1 MKGDDVGDD
10 TSAVV
15 VRYLDR
21 MVAHDW
27 EAMAACL
34 AEDVVRV
41 GPFGDTYTPRDPY
54 VAFLSALM
62 PALPGYS
69 MRIDRV
75 QSIGPTVLVELTE
88 IVEID
93 GAPLETP
100 EALVF
105 DLDREGRIA
114 HIAIYIQRLGE
125 VPAMP

>member
-88 IVEID
+88 MVEID

-105 DLDREGRIA
+105 DLDGEGRIA

>member
-1 MKGDDVGDD
+1 MGQERGDDA
-10 TSAVV
+10 SAVV
-15 VRYLDR
+15 VRYLDS

-27 EAMAACL
+27 RSMAACL

-41 GPFGDTYTPRDPY
+41 GPFGDTYTPRDTY
-54 VAFLSALM
+54 VAFLSDLM

-75 QSIGPTVLVELTE
+75 QSIGRTVLVELTE
-88 IVEID
+88 VVEIG

-105 DLDREGRIA
+105 DLDDEDRIA

-125 VPAMP
+125 VPALP

>member
-1 MKGDDVGDD
+1 
-10 TSAVV
+10 
-15 VRYLDR
+15 
-21 MVAHDW
+21 VAHDW
-27 EAMAACL
+27 EAMAECL

-75 QSIGPTVLVELTE
+75 QSIGATVLVELTE
-88 IVEID
+88 IVEIE

-105 DLDREGRIA
+105 DLDGEGRIA